1 MTVFIDYERERI
13 QGCSTTEGWTNMNKD
28 EVNSL
33 LVGAGIRVGEESRN
47 GNDNG
52 WRLVCG
58 GGAIVMLYDTGKLVV
73 QGKNQEPVKRALGL
87 EGEPAAVA
95 RPAQP
100 FRGRAPAR
108 KVFVVYGHD
117 QAARTELEAM
127 LRRWGLEPLIFDQI
141 KSGGQTII
149 EKLETVRAEADFAV
163 VLATTDDEGHWTE
176 HPEEKGYRARQNVVL
191 ELGMMLAILGR
202 PKVAVLLK
210 SDVHMERPSDIQGL
224 IYISY
229 KDNVSEAA
237 LTLAKEIHG
246 QGMPID
252 LDRV

>member
-1 MTVFIDYERERI
+1 MDRE
-13 QGCSTTEGWTNMNKD
+13 
-28 EVNSL
+28 EVGTL
-33 LVGAGIRVGEESRN
+33 LARAGINIRSERRD
-47 GNDNG
+47 GNDTG
-52 WRLVCG
+52 WRMECDN
-58 GGAIVMLYDTGKLVV
+58 GAIINAYDSGKVV
-73 QGKNQEPVKRALGL
+73 IQGKNQDAIKRALGL
-87 EGEPAAVA
+87 DAEVA
-95 RPAQP
+95 SSTFGFVPTKSKQ
-100 FRGRAPAR
+100 APAR

-117 QAARTELEAM
+117 SQARTELEAM

-163 VLATTDDEGHWTE
+163 VLATPDDEGHRKE
-176 HPEEKGYRARQNVVL
+176 HPEEKAFRVRQNVVL

-210 SDVHMERPSDIQGL
+210 SDVQMERPSDIQGL

-229 KDNVSEAA
+229 KDNVGEAA

-252 LDRV
+252 LHRV

>member
-1 MTVFIDYERERI
+1 MD
-13 QGCSTTEGWTNMNKD
+13 KD
-28 EVNSL
+28 EITDL
-33 LVGAGIRVGEESRN
+33 LTAARIKVVVSTRN

-52 WRLVCG
+52 WRLDCDC
-58 GGAIVMLYDTGKLVV
+58 GAIVNLYDTGKLVI
-73 QGKNQEPVKRALGL
+73 QGKNQDLVKQALGI
-87 EGEPAAVA
+87 ESAAA
-95 RPAQP
+95 TTPRIGAQYK
-100 FRGRAPAR
+100 GKASAR

-117 QAARTELEAM
+117 GQAKTELEAM

-163 VLATTDDEGHWTE
+163 VLATPDDEGHRKE
-176 HPEEKGYRARQNVVL
+176 HPEEKAFRARQNVVL

-229 KDNVSEAA
+229 KESVAETA

-246 QGMPID
+246 QGIPID

>member
-1 MTVFIDYERERI
+1 MD
-13 QGCSTTEGWTNMNKD
+13 KD
-28 EVNSL
+28 EITATLRAS
-33 LVGAGIRVGEESRN
+33 GIDVVGEAQN

-52 WRLVCG
+52 WRLDCSIG
-58 GGAIVMLYDTGKLVV
+58 TIINLYDTGKVV
-73 QGKNQEPVKRALGL
+73 IQGKNQEPVRRALRL
-87 EGEPAAVA
+87 DGEAPAA
-95 RPAQP
+95 RTAQP
-100 FRGRAPAR
+100 YRGRAAAR

-163 VLATTDDEGHWTE
+163 VLATPDDEGHRKD

>member
-1 MTVFIDYERERI
+1 MDKEEIGSKLTA
-13 QGCSTTEGWTNMNKD
+13 
-28 EVNSL
+28 
-33 LVGAGIRVGEESRN
+33 AGINVHEERRD
-47 GNDNG
+47 GNNTG
-52 WRLVCG
+52 WRLSCDN
-58 GGAIVMLYDTGKLVV
+58 GAIVNLYDSGKVV
-73 QGKNQEPVKRALGL
+73 IQGKSQEAVKKALGI
-87 EGEPAAVA
+87 ESTGVFARAVA
-95 RPAQP
+95 ALKPKP
-100 FRGRAPAR
+100 PSR

-117 QAARTELEAM
+117 STARTELEAM

-163 VLATTDDEGHWTE
+163 VLATPDDEGHRTG
-176 HPEEKGYRARQNVVL
+176 HNEENAFRARQNVVL

-202 PKVAVLLK
+202 PRVAVLLK
-210 SDVHMERPSDIQGL
+210 SDVNMERPSDIQGL

-229 KDNVSEAA
+229 KDNVGEAA